1 MVSPSLALRDWCDVT
16 GVSPHHTNQGGL
28 LLTQQ
33 IQKEGK
39 GQALM
44 ATIGTLDI
52 VWMPWLVCVCVCA
65 FGAAV
70 LIHCALCTT

>member
-1 MVSPSLALRDWCDVT
+1 M
-16 GVSPHHTNQGGL
+16 
-28 LLTQQ
+28 TQQ

-44 ATIGTLDI
+44 AIIGTLDI
-52 VWMPWLVCVCVCA
+52 VWMPWFVCVCVCVCA